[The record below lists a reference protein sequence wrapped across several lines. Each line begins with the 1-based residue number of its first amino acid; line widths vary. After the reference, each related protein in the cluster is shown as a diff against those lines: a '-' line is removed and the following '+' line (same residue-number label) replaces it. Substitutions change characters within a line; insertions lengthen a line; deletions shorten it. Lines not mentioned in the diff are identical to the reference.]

1 MVVVV
6 VIDAVVMVVVVD
18 VVVAVVVVVVVEVV
32 GVVAAIIVP
41 NEFSVVESVDVGV
54 GVLLMVV
61 VLEVRQQPDDEMKED
76 CLLLYRHN
84 PQGRTR
90 LR

>member
-18 VVVAVVVVVVVEVV
+18 VVVAVVVVVEVV

-76 CLLLYRHN
+76 GLLLYRHN

>member
-18 VVVAVVVVVVVEVV
+18 VVVAVVVVVEVV

>member
-1 MVVVV
+1 MVIVVG
-6 VIDAVVMVVVVD
+6 IDAVVMVVVVD
-18 VVVAVVVVVVVEVV
+18 VVVAVVVVVEVV

-61 VLEVRQQPDDEMKED
+61 VLEVRQQPDE
-76 CLLLYRHN
+76 
-84 PQGRTR
+84 GR
-90 LR
+90 